1 MNSVKTGS
9 LIAQARKEKNL
20 TQSDLAAALHV
31 STQAVSKWER
41 GLNFPD
47 ITLLEP
53 LGQLLDLTVSQLM
66 AGERDTMPQEELLQE
81 SLRLGAA
88 HSGRAKKWR
97 RLFLAAAGLL
107 AALLLLCG
115 YFYVR
120 RHTDWLPQRE
130 TVITP
135 IEIDEMDALIAR
147 LSGQKGFAA
156 YELTLADGLEEYGFR
171 IERWTSEGLVEST
184 DILSFPLAG
193 WSYPRHQEVAFSF
206 QEQSGVL
213 TANIICGGVFTSPV
227 LGTFPEDSLSGW
239 GTQGTAT
246 SLSPENGAVLLDI
259 CINKDGGH
267 VSFPADYDNFDFS
280 DLSEG
285 QTAILLRLVCR

>member
-120 RHTDWLPQRE
+120 RHTDWLPRGRRSSPPSRS
-130 TVITP
+130 T
-135 IEIDEMDALIAR
+135 
-147 LSGQKGFAA
+147 
-156 YELTLADGLEEYGFR
+156 
-171 IERWTSEGLVEST
+171 RWTPSSPG
-184 DILSFPLAG
+184 FPGRRAL
-193 WSYPRHQEVAFSF
+193 PPM
-206 QEQSGVL
+206 
-213 TANIICGGVFTSPV
+213 N
-227 LGTFPEDSLSGW
+227 
-239 GTQGTAT
+239 
-246 SLSPENGAVLLDI
+246 
-259 CINKDGGH
+259 
-267 VSFPADYDNFDFS
+267 
-280 DLSEG
+280 
-285 QTAILLRLVCR
+285 